1 MVLQAVNKKNRGSKA
16 SSLYCVWTKSDEE
29 RNGSR
34 LVAVWIDSEMRP
46 FEAQFL
52 PGDED
57 GAAARVVS
65 AEGTEG
71 EGDALSSRAGSEG
84 AQD

>member
-1 MVLQAVNKKNRGSKA
+1 MVLQAVNKKTRGSRA
-16 SSLYCVWTKSDEE
+16 SSLYCVWTKSEE
-29 RNGSR
+29 RNGAP

-52 PGDED
+52 PEKEHGTAHVVNDE
-57 GAAARVVS
+57 GP
-65 AEGTEG
+65 EG

-84 AQD
+84 ASD

>member
-1 MVLQAVNKKNRGSKA
+1 MVLQAVNKKIRGSKA
-16 SSLYCVWTKSDEE
+16 SSLYCVWTPSEG

-46 FEAQFL
+46 FESQFL
-52 PGDED
+52 PGNED
-57 GAAARVVS
+57 GAARVVS
-65 AEGTEG
+65 AEGMEG

-84 AQD
+84 AQE

>member
-1 MVLQAVNKKNRGSKA
+1 MVLQAVNKKTRASKA
-16 SSLYCVWTKSDEE
+16 SSLYCVWTQREG
-29 RNGSR
+29 RNGAP

-52 PGDED
+52 AASDD
-57 GAAARVVS
+57 GTGHVVN
-65 AEGTEG
+65 AEGTEN

>member
-1 MVLQAVNKKNRGSKA
+1 MVLQAVNKKTRGSKA

-52 PGDED
+52 TGNED
-57 GAAARVVS
+57 GTGHVVNTG
-65 AEGTEG
+65 GTED

-84 AQD
+84 AQE